1 MLDMSVNWY
10 QWTIEAMNK
19 KYLLDTNI
27 CVFCL
32 RGKFEMNRK
41 IAMVGINNC
50 FLSEIT
56 VAELYYGAE
65 NSDNPKKTMRETED
79 FINLFRVI
87 PFSKSLHTFGK
98 EKAYLTSIGRK
109 IENFDMSIGSIALQ
123 HKMVMV
129 TDNVDHLG
137 RIRGIEIQNWKTNE
151 PKV

>member
-1 MLDMSVNWY
+1 M
-10 QWTIEAMNK
+10 
-19 KYLLDTNI
+19 
-27 CVFCL
+27 

-41 IAMVGINNC
+41 IALAGISNC
-50 FLSEIT
+50 YLSEIT

-65 NSDNPKKTMRETED
+65 NSMNPKKTMRQTEE
-79 FINLFRVI
+79 FVSLFHIV
-87 PFSKSLHTFGK
+87 PFGGSLHSFGR

-109 IENFDMSIGSIALQ
+109 IENFDMSIGATALQ

-137 RIRGIEIQNWKTNE
+137 RIRGIEIENWKTDE